1 MFHVL
6 SFRHNPKIRSV
17 VLQNKASW
25 GWERG
30 QEQAMS
36 PKWEKNLSW
45 EFVWK
50 SVLCELFTPTWSY
63 MKTVTMSKLSDSNLV
78 IKFQIPSCVAGTLIV
93 TYICWDILIYWYMHF
108 LFSVRNC
115 DMILLIFQQMEI
127 LPIVMFHHTLNTSD
141 IDEMYTDQGI
151 VIKQVYSSNLT
162 KQLLIFIACVLLK
175 MRRYKSLYYT
185 WK

>member
-1 MFHVL
+1 
-6 SFRHNPKIRSV
+6 
-17 VLQNKASW
+17 
-25 GWERG
+25 
-30 QEQAMS
+30 
-36 PKWEKNLSW
+36 
-45 EFVWK
+45 
-50 SVLCELFTPTWSY
+50 
-63 MKTVTMSKLSDSNLV
+63 
-78 IKFQIPSCVAGTLIV
+78 
-93 TYICWDILIYWYMHF
+93 MHF

-115 DMILLIFQQMEI
+115 DMILLVFQQMEI